1 MKSLIVSLHDFHP
14 GSCEAIRDQIEFL
27 HELGVDRLSILVI
40 PKYHMGKH
48 LNEDQAALKL
58 LDERQEAG
66 DELVVHG
73 YYHYVKDPRAGN
85 FFWNRLYTNRESE
98 FMDLSDGEVRH
109 RIQLGLDIWE
119 SRGWKA
125 SGFIAPAWLMPKKQ
139 DAILRKLGFRY
150 TNRLRTI
157 SLLQKKKEIE
167 APSLCYS
174 TRSGWRRQLSLTWNQ
189 ALFNRLRKGSVIR
202 LSLHPTDLT
211 HEPIRQQI
219 REILEM
225 ALAEDYRPLSYAA
238 YAAL

>member
-14 GSCEAIRDQIEFL
+14 GSREAIQDQVQFL
-27 HELGVDRLSILVI
+27 SEVGIRNSSILVV

-48 LNEDQAALKL
+48 LSEDRAALEF
-58 LDERQEAG
+58 LDRRYEAG

-98 FMDLSDGEVRH
+98 FLDLSDGEVRH
-109 RIQLGLDIWE
+109 RIQLGLDFWE
-119 SRGWKA
+119 ARGWKA
-125 SGFIAPAWLMPKKQ
+125 HGFIPPAWLMPEKQ
-139 DAILRKLGFRY
+139 YSVLRKMGFKY
-150 TNRLRTI
+150 TNRLRSI
-157 SLLQKKKEIE
+157 SILQKKKKIDT
-167 APSLCYS
+167 ASLCYS
-174 TRSGWRRQLSLTWNQ
+174 TRAAWRRQVALTWNQ

-202 LSLHPTDLT
+202 LSLHPADLT
-211 HEPIRQQI
+211 YEPIRQQI

-225 ALAEDYRPLSYAA
+225 ALAEDYRPVTYAA